1 MTTFGQRRTAV
12 TSANRPGLFSH
23 EERSRWLPV
32 RSTLVAITAALLMFS
47 VNAAR
52 DGIAQEVVLQPHDT
66 MSLPAWNSLVLAA
79 LENRRI
85 KGRND
90 QLSRLFRE
98 QQHIEDLKSVHVSED
113 WNNTHLTLQT
123 YDYAWFG
130 SLASL
135 ERGDLAGVQLIQ
147 NWQQMPATSPF
158 QANGMLP
165 GDFVVLRDGR
175 NKIRVLVYAGKGTC
189 KMDKK
194 PEPVP
199 IDKKPKPVPDKKPIL
214 VLRDFFYYSWLAD
227 RGKPGD
233 PDYRQGVRKLQL
245 NTYPPK
251 ISREI
256 AKKSVSK
263 KTRTQVP
270 QKVFAGNWMCT
281 SIVTSKQPQCN
292 RQNMQSPIGWNK
304 QASGTSY
311 CVVRMKPGISLSA
324 AVGPNGLPNVERD
337 VRRAIV
343 MADHAA
349 KIIREPTS
357 QSRKVFELAFG
368 VDSPTLQQR
377 EHAAGIY
384 DAFRGHLVKGMIVE
398 DSQEKKIAHVRP
410 GARWIVFVDP
420 PYFGKKKDEMRASIL
435 IHEFCHAWGYRG
447 HPGTGDYSEH
457 NKIVQAFLKSRT
469 MQSHS
474 GLIPNS
480 LYEMH
485 RMVSVDEEKNPA
497 EVNGFLNWE
506 DAHLNAYSYG
516 NFALWLWQQ
525 THPEKQK

>member
-1 MTTFGQRRTAV
+1 MV
-12 TSANRPGLFSH
+12 
-23 EERSRWLPV
+23 
-32 RSTLVAITAALLMFS
+32 S

-90 QLSRLFRE
+90 RLSRLFRE
-98 QQHIEDLKSVHVSED
+98 QQHIEDLKSVHVSQA

-130 SLASL
+130 LLAGL
-135 ERGDLAGVQLIQ
+135 ERGDLEGFQLIQ

-175 NKIRVLVYAGKGTC
+175 NKIRVLVYAGKGTF

-194 PEPVP
+194 SKPVP
-199 IDKKPKPVPDKKPIL
+199 IDKKSKSVPIDKRPKPLPMDKKSTP

-233 PDYRQGVRKLQL
+233 PDYRQGVSKLQL

-292 RQNMQSPIGWNK
+292 RQNMQSPVGWNK

-311 CVVRMKPGISLSA
+311 CVVRMKPLISVSA
-324 AVGPNGLPNVERD
+324 AVGPNGLPNIERD

-357 QSRKVFELAFG
+357 QSRTVFELAFG
-368 VDSPTLQQR
+368 VKSPTLQQR
-377 EHAAGIY
+377 QHAAGIY
-384 DAFRGHLVKGMIVE
+384 DAFRVHLVKGMIVE
-398 DSQEKKIAHVRP
+398 SDEKSLAHVRP
-410 GARWIVFVDP
+410 GSRWIVFVDP
-420 PYFGKKKDEMRASIL
+420 PYFKEKDEMRASIL

-447 HPGTGDYSEH
+447 HPGTGDYAEH
-457 NKIVQAFLKSRT
+457 NKIVLEFLKSKKT
-469 MQSHS
+469 QSY
-474 GLIPNS
+474 GGAIPKTI
-480 LYEMH
+480 YEMH
-485 RMVSVDEEKNPA
+485 PMVSVDEEKNPA
-497 EVNGFLNWE
+497 EVNDFLNWE
-506 DAHLNAYSYG
+506 DAHRNAYSYG

-525 THPEKQK
+525 KQQ